1 MIHLKKKAAK
11 ITILA
16 SLVIL
21 LASSIVVGATYSL
34 WSSKTTIETHLTS
47 GNLKLKLERT
57 KLTKCKLAEGTGYL
71 VTSNDD
77 VIKDFTNTTQ
87 ATDNIFDIES
97 GELVVPGSYYEATL
111 KLSNVGTVAFDYTVS
126 LKVTDEDVAE
136 LAKQINVYFDD
147 VDKGYLYTDSNN
159 GEFEIKQG
167 SMSKEDT
174 AVIFKVKV
182 EFKDLDTNNEAM
194 DQSVKFDLKVNAT
207 QKIAK

>member
-1 MIHLKKKAAK
+1 MINLKKNAAR

-57 KLTKCKLAEGTGYL
+57 KLTKCKLDEGTGYL
-71 VTSNDD
+71 VKSNDD
-77 VIKDFTNTTQ
+77 VTKDFTNTTQ

-111 KLSNVGTVAFDYTVS
+111 KLSNDGTVAFDYTIS
-126 LKVTDEDVAE
+126 LKVTDDDVAE

-147 VDKGYLYTDSNN
+147 VDQGYLYTDTNN

-194 DQSVKFDLKVNAT
+194 NQSVKFDLKVNAT
-207 QKIAK
+207 QKIAE